1 MEQVGGGI
9 VGDSSNHD
17 NAKPIYGYKIKLITF
32 NKHDFI
38 NFFTLG
44 LTNSIVLQI
53 SLMPQGYE
61 TTWHNEH
68 LVQQT

>member
-1 MEQVGGGI
+1 
-9 VGDSSNHD
+9 
-17 NAKPIYGYKIKLITF
+17 
-32 NKHDFI
+32 
-38 NFFTLG
+38 
-44 LTNSIVLQI
+44 VLQI